1 MGRKIHWIIVLV
13 SIFMIISLSGSVM
26 DLWGRR
32 TVVEK
37 ERERLTQLEKKNTEL
52 TKKLEMVETTAFVE
66 KEARERLGMA
76 KEGDTVII
84 MDDSS
89 MPPSGNSGTTN
100 GNTSSGQLPNWKR
113 WWHVFFN

>member
-37 ERERLTQLEKKNTEL
+37 ERERLIQLEKKNNEL
-52 TKKLEMVETTAFVE
+52 TKKLEMVQTTAFVE

-89 MPPSGNSGTTN
+89 TLPSGKSGMTIT
-100 GNTSSGQLPNWKR
+100 NTSSGQLPNWKR
-113 WWHVFFN
+113 WWQVFF